1 MLAEYYTFVQL
12 NSSNFAF
19 GPDKINILLR
29 IPYIYIYIYIYI
41 KFHKH
46 HQKFQLVTRPLHH
59 FPFSP
64 LCKTLLHDLWIT
76 SDYDKQVWS
85 IQKDSIEKIND
96 NFGS

>member
-29 IPYIYIYIYIYI
+29 ILIYIYIY
-41 KFHKH
+41 
-46 HQKFQLVTRPLHH
+46 H

-64 LCKTLLHDLWIT
+64 LCKTLLHGLWIT